1 MAGIKSLFPGSLMP
15 YACDVITTN
24 VTSSKIL
31 VLSPFLKI
39 MKGHR
44 HFFLRLPLNAFPD
57 IGSVG
62 RIEKKNLKK
71 ITRTLGIVGPGTPG
85 RR

>member
-1 MAGIKSLFPGSLMP
+1 MP

-44 HFFLRLPLNAFPD
+44 LFFLRLSSNAFPD
-57 IGSVG
+57 FGSVG
-62 RIEKKNLKK
+62 RIEKKNLKNK
-71 ITRTLGIVGPGTPG
+71 SQEVSE
-85 RR
+85 